1 MMPIRDFVGTLAV
14 ARKSFEENQQIF
26 KDAYGDKAVN
36 TTQIYSILKKVNEEK
51 LAADKRHL
59 NSKRKKRSLAFIA
72 NVAATLRMT
81 AE

>member
-1 MMPIRDFVGTLAV
+1 MTYGT
-14 ARKSFEENQQIF
+14 RRTSRFF

-36 TTQIYSILKKVNEEK
+36 TMQIYSIVKKVNEEK

-59 NSKRKKRSLAFIA
+59 NSKRKKRSLAFNA
-72 NVAATLRMT
+72 DVAANLRMT